1 MQKIENPY
9 AELTGGQW
17 LKGNLHAHTSKSDGA
32 RAHQVVIDDYAG
44 RHYDFLMISD
54 HDVYASGEDLSRYD
68 ARGMV
73 LVPGNEITANGP
85 HLLHVGAD
93 RPVPPSRQRQQV
105 ILDILAADAA
115 ARGRG
120 EPGSFAIVNHPN
132 WLCWHENPESAT
144 LEQLREWIGYAGI
157 EIYNGTI
164 GGLNGSSYATDKWDM
179 LLAAGRRLWGFA
191 NDDSHHPTEDVG
203 LGWNMVYAR
212 TKTLPDIMDALR
224 HGRFYASTGVVIS
237 NIQIEGTT
245 VRIET
250 ENAERIVAL
259 QEIGKRFAQSD
270 SNTIEV
276 EIPPEAGYVRF
287 ECWGKGERFA
297 WTQPLFISGQ

>member
-1 MQKIENPY
+1 
-9 AELTGGQW
+9 
-17 LKGNLHAHTSKSDGA
+17 
-32 RAHQVVIDDYAG
+32 
-44 RHYDFLMISD
+44 
-54 HDVYASGEDLSRYD
+54 
-68 ARGMV
+68 
-73 LVPGNEITANGP
+73 
-85 HLLHVGAD
+85 
-93 RPVPPSRQRQQV
+93 
-105 ILDILAADAA
+105 
-115 ARGRG
+115 
-120 EPGSFAIVNHPN
+120 
-132 WLCWHENPESAT
+132 
-144 LEQLREWIGYAGI
+144 
-157 EIYNGTI
+157 
-164 GGLNGSSYATDKWDM
+164 
-179 LLAAGRRLWGFA
+179 
-191 NDDSHHPTEDVG
+191 
-203 LGWNMVYAR
+203 
-212 TKTLPDIMDALR
+212 MDALR